1 MKMKNRTIIFEKR
14 PVGKPTAECF
24 RFTEIQVPQPKE
36 GEVLLKT
43 LFVSVDPYL
52 RGRMNEGK
60 SYAAGFNL
68 GDPMKSGIVAE
79 VVDSKNQA
87 FTTGDFVAARLN
99 WSEYQTSTGDGL
111 TKVDAEAA
119 PLSAY
124 QGILGMPGLTAYL
137 GLMEIGQPK
146 PGETIVV
153 SGAAGAVGNIA
164 GQIGKIMGCHVV
176 GIAGSDEKTEILKTE
191 FGFNEGI
198 NYKSTQNMRKA
209 ISNAC
214 PSGVDIYFD
223 NIGGEISDGVMMN
236 INKFTRVIIC
246 GAISQYNETRIQTG
260 PRLQSILLVNSALMK
275 GFIVNDF
282 AAKFPE
288 AINQLTKWFTEGKLI
303 NKETIVEGFENIPE
317 AFFGLFEG
325 TNTGKMM
332 VKI

>member
-1 MKMKNRTIIFEKR
+1 MKNRTIIFEKR

-24 RFTEIQVPQPKE
+24 RFTENQVPQPKE

-87 FTTGDFVAARLN
+87 FKTGDFVAARLN

-137 GLMEIGQPK
+137 GLMEIGQLGMPGLTAYLGLMEIGQPK

-153 SGAAGAVGNIA
+153 SGAAGAVGNIV
-164 GQIGKIMGCHVV
+164 GQIGKISGCRVV
-176 GIAGSDEKTEILKTE
+176 GIAGGDEKTEMLKTE
-191 FGFNEGI
+191 FGFDKAI
-198 NYKSTQNMRKA
+198 NYKTTPNMRKA
-209 ISNAC
+209 ISEAC
-214 PSGVDIYFD
+214 PNGVDIYFD
-223 NIGGEISDGVMMN
+223 NVGGEISDGVIMN
-236 INKFTRVIIC
+236 INKFARIIIC
-246 GAISQYNETRIQTG
+246 GVISQYNETRIQFG
-260 PRLQSILLVNSALMK
+260 RSHEIWNCCRSC
-275 GFIVNDF
+275 
-282 AAKFPE
+282 
-288 AINQLTKWFTEGKLI
+288 
-303 NKETIVEGFENIPE
+303 GFEKSGI
-317 AFFGLFEG
+317 
-325 TNTGKMM
+325 
-332 VKI
+332 